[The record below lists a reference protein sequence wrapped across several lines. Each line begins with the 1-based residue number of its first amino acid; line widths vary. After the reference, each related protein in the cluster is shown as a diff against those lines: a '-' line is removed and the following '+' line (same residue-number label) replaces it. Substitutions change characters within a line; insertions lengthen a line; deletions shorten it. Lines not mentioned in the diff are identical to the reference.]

1 MARYIEFRMYGMSG
15 TFSAFQLEPLSTA
28 SAYVPWSAPETYTVG
43 ADGVVQNLSANEGT
57 TTLATDNEGTV
68 LKTKYSRDLNAAF
81 AEIQNA
87 IIALG
92 GSF

>member
-1 MARYIEFRMYGMSG
+1 MSG

-43 ADGVVQNLSANEGT
+43 ADGTVQNLSAYEDV

-68 LKTKYSRDLNAAF
+68 LKTKYSRDLSAAF
-81 AEIQNA
+81 TEIQNA